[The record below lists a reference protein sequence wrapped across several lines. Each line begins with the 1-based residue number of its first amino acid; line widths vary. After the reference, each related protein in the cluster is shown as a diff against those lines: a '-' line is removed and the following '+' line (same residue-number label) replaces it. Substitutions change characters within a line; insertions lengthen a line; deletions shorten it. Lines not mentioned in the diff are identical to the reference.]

1 MVGMDLESYIKRPIG
16 RNFMQALMRKGETTR
31 QRIVARTADLLNTQ
45 GYRVTPVSQIMR
57 VAGLQK
63 GGIYRHFESRDALTL
78 EAFEFAVTRVWNR
91 FQQAIEG
98 RKTAKDKLFA
108 LFEVVRHARREK
120 AFHGGCPVMN
130 LAVESDD
137 ADPQLRNAA
146 RRAMRQVIGLF
157 EQTIAEGMRSGEFV
171 KGDARTQAR
180 LIVASLEGAILM
192 TNLYK
197 DDSYIVAVVDHL
209 EQGARRGLR

>member
-1 MVGMDLESYIKRPIG
+1 
-16 RNFMQALMRKGETTR
+16 MRKGEATR
-31 QRIVARTADLLNTQ
+31 QRIVVRTANLLNTQ
-45 GYRVTPVSQIMR
+45 GYLGTPVSEIMR

-78 EAFEFAVTRVWNR
+78 EAFEFAVARVRNR
-91 FQQAIEG
+91 FLEAVEG

-108 LFEVVRHARREK
+108 LFEVARDAPREE

-137 ADPQLRNAA
+137 ADPKLRNAA

-157 EQTIAEGMRSGEFV
+157 EQIIAEGMKQGEFPE
-171 KGDARTQAR
+171 GDARAQAR
-180 LIVASLEGAILM
+180 MLVASMEGAILL

-197 DDSYIVAVVDHL
+197 DGTYMEAVLDHL
-209 EQGARRGLR
+209 ERSVRRGFR

>member
-1 MVGMDLESYIKRPIG
+1 M
-16 RNFMQALMRKGETTR
+16 
-31 QRIVARTADLLNTQ
+31 
-45 GYRVTPVSQIMR
+45 
-57 VAGLQK
+57 QK

-78 EAFEFAVTRVWNR
+78 EAFEFAVARVRNR
-91 FQQAIEG
+91 FLEAVEG

-108 LFEVVRHARREK
+108 LFEVARDAPREE

-137 ADPQLRNAA
+137 ADPKLRNAA

-157 EQTIAEGMRSGEFV
+157 EQIIAEGMKQGEFPE
-171 KGDARTQAR
+171 GDARAR
-180 LIVASLEGAILM
+180 ARMLVASMEGAILL

-197 DDSYIVAVVDHL
+197 DGTYMKAVLDHL
-209 EQGARRGLR
+209 ERSVRRGFR

>member
-1 MVGMDLESYIKRPIG
+1 
-16 RNFMQALMRKGETTR
+16 MRKGEATR
-31 QRIVARTADLLNTQ
+31 QRIVVRTADLLNTQ
-45 GYRVTPVSQIMR
+45 GYLGTPVSEIMR
-57 VAGLQK
+57 VSGLQK

-78 EAFEFAVTRVWNR
+78 EAFEFAVARVRNR
-91 FQQAIEG
+91 FLQAIEG

-108 LFEVVRHARREK
+108 LFEVARDAPREE

-137 ADPQLRNAA
+137 ADPKLRDAA

-157 EQTIAEGMRSGEFV
+157 EQIIAEGMKQGEFPE
-171 KGDARTQAR
+171 GDARAR
-180 LIVASLEGAILM
+180 ARMLVASMEGAILL

-197 DDSYIVAVVDHL
+197 DGSYMEAVLYHL
-209 EQGARRGLR
+209 ERSVRRGFR

>member
-1 MVGMDLESYIKRPIG
+1 
-16 RNFMQALMRKGETTR
+16 MRKGEATR
-31 QRIVARTADLLNTQ
+31 QRIVVRTADLLNTQ
-45 GYRVTPVSQIMR
+45 GYRITPVSEIMR
-57 VAGLQK
+57 VSGLKK

-78 EAFEFAVTRVWNR
+78 EAFQFAVTRVWNR

-98 RKTAKDKLFA
+98 RKTAQDKLFA
-108 LFEVVRHARREK
+108 LFEVVRHARREE

-137 ADPQLRNAA
+137 ADPELRDAA

-157 EQTIAEGMRSGEFV
+157 EQTIAEGMKSGEFA
-171 KGDARTQAR
+171 KGDARAQAR

-209 EQGARRGLR
+209 EQSVRNG